1 MRSWSGSA
9 NRDYGRDMSNLDLDR
24 AKVAKERI
32 GADVASLTDRLVEV
46 SREIHARPELNYEE
60 YFAHDLLCSTL
71 EDAGLPVTRHAYG
84 VDTAFEV
91 SVGRQGPEVLVL
103 LEYDALPGIGHGCGH
118 NVIAAAGLG
127 AGLAAANLAEEL
139 GGRLRIL
146 GTPAEEGGG
155 GKIAMARR
163 GAFASGVAA
172 MMVHPADADLLRMD
186 SLAIHTVDVVY
197 HGREAHASAA
207 PWEGRNAL
215 DAAVLGYMNVAAL
228 RQHIRPTER
237 IHGIFTEAGEKP
249 NIVPR
254 RAAATWYVRSDTM
267 ASLQP
272 LKQRVLACLDG
283 AASACGCAME
293 ATWDGHTYA
302 EVRDNECL
310 AAAYAANMAAVG
322 RTVVDP
328 RVTGRR
334 VLGSTD
340 MGNVSYLVPSIHPMV
355 QVAPAGVPIHTRE
368 FAEHAGSEGGDR
380 AVVDG
385 ARAMAM
391 TVVDLWLDGRLRADM
406 QAEFATLPAGV
417 DVLG

>member
-1 MRSWSGSA
+1 MTTSREA
-9 NRDYGRDMSNLDLDR
+9 KDR
-24 AKVAKERI
+24 VT
-32 GADVASLTDRLVEV
+32 ADVSARADRLVSV
-46 SREIHARPELNYEE
+46 SHEIHAHPELNYEE
-60 YFAHDLLCSTL
+60 VFAHDLLCSVL
-71 EDAGLPVTRHAYG
+71 EDCGLPVVRHAYG

-91 SVGRQGPEVLVL
+91 SVGSSGPEILVL

-127 AGLAAANLAEEL
+127 AGLAAASLADEL

-155 GKIAMARR
+155 GKIALARQ
-163 GAFASGVAA
+163 GAFDSGTAA
-172 MMVHPADADLLRMD
+172 MMIHPADADLLRMD

-207 PWEGRNAL
+207 PWMGRNAL

-228 RQHIRPTER
+228 RQHIRPEER
-237 IHGIFTEAGEKP
+237 VHGIFTEAGEKP

-254 RAAATWYVRSDTM
+254 RAAATWYVRSPTIS
-267 ASLQP
+267 SLQP
-272 LKQRVLACLDG
+272 LKDRVMACLEG
-283 AASACGCAME
+283 AASACGCQMDS
-293 ATWDGHTYA
+293 TWDGHTYA
-302 EVRDNECL
+302 EVRDNERL
-310 AAAYAANMAAVG
+310 ASAYAANMAEVG

-328 RVTGRR
+328 RVTGRA

-355 QVAPAGVPIHTRE
+355 QVAPSGIPIHTRE
-368 FAEHAGSEGGDR
+368 FAEHAGSDGGDK
-380 AVVDG
+380 AVIDG

-391 TVVDLWLDGRLRADM
+391 TVVDLWLDEALRERVAS
-406 QAEFATLPAGV
+406 EFASLPRDI
-417 DVLG
+417 DVLA

>member
-1 MRSWSGSA
+1 MTTSREA
-9 NRDYGRDMSNLDLDR
+9 KDR
-24 AKVAKERI
+24 VT
-32 GADVASLTDRLVEV
+32 ADVSARADRLVSV
-46 SREIHARPELNYEE
+46 SHEIHAHPELNYEE
-60 YFAHDLLCSTL
+60 VFAHDLLCSVL
-71 EDAGLPVTRHAYG
+71 EDCGLPVVRHAYG

-91 SVGRQGPEVLVL
+91 SVGSSGPEILVL

-127 AGLAAANLAEEL
+127 AGLAAASLADEL

-155 GKIAMARR
+155 GKIALARQ
-163 GAFASGVAA
+163 GAFDSGTAA
-172 MMVHPADADLLRMD
+172 MMIHPADADLLRMD

-207 PWEGRNAL
+207 PWMGRNAL

-228 RQHIRPTER
+228 RQHIRPEER
-237 IHGIFTEAGEKP
+237 VHGIFTEAGEKP

-254 RAAATWYVRSDTM
+254 RAAATWYVRSPTIS
-267 ASLQP
+267 SLQP
-272 LKQRVLACLDG
+272 LKDRVMACLEG
-283 AASACGCAME
+283 AASACGCQMDS
-293 ATWDGHTYA
+293 TWDGHTYA
-302 EVRDNECL
+302 EVRDNERL
-310 AAAYAANMAAVG
+310 ASAYAANMAEVG

-328 RVTGRR
+328 RVTGRA

-355 QVAPAGVPIHTRE
+355 QVAPSGIPIHTRE
-368 FAEHAGSEGGDR
+368 FAEHAGSDGGDK
-380 AVVDG
+380 AVIDG

-391 TVVDLWLDGRLRADM
+391 TVVDLWLDEALREGVAS
-406 QAEFATLPAGV
+406 EFASLPRDI
-417 DVLG
+417 DVLA

>member
-1 MRSWSGSA
+1 MTTSREA
-9 NRDYGRDMSNLDLDR
+9 KDR
-24 AKVAKERI
+24 VT
-32 GADVASLTDRLVEV
+32 ADVSARADRLVSV
-46 SREIHARPELNYEE
+46 SHEIHAHPELNYEE
-60 YFAHDLLCSTL
+60 VFAHDLLCSVL
-71 EDAGLPVTRHAYG
+71 EDCGLPVVRHAYG

-91 SVGRQGPEVLVL
+91 SVGSSGPEILVL

-127 AGLAAANLAEEL
+127 AGLAAASLADEL

-155 GKIAMARR
+155 GKIALARQ
-163 GAFASGVAA
+163 GAFDSGTAA
-172 MMVHPADADLLRMD
+172 MMIHPADADLLCMD

-207 PWEGRNAL
+207 PWMGRNAL

-228 RQHIRPTER
+228 RQHIRPEER
-237 IHGIFTEAGEKP
+237 VHGIFTEAGEKP

-254 RAAATWYVRSDTM
+254 RAAATWYVRSPTIS
-267 ASLQP
+267 SLQP
-272 LKQRVLACLDG
+272 LKDRVMACLEG
-283 AASACGCAME
+283 AASACGCQMDS
-293 ATWDGHTYA
+293 TWDGHTYA
-302 EVRDNECL
+302 EVRDNERL
-310 AAAYAANMAAVG
+310 ASAYAANMAEVG

-328 RVTGRR
+328 RVTGRA

-355 QVAPAGVPIHTRE
+355 QVAPSGIPIHTRE
-368 FAEHAGSEGGDR
+368 FAEHAGSDGGDK
-380 AVVDG
+380 AVIDG

-391 TVVDLWLDGRLRADM
+391 TVVDLWLDEALRERVAS
-406 QAEFATLPAGV
+406 EFASLPRDI
-417 DVLG
+417 DVLA